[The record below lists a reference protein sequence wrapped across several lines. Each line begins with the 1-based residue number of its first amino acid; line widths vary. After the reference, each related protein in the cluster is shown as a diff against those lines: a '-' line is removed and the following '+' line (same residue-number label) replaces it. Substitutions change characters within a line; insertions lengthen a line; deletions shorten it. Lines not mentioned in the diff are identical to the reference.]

1 MKDIKDTNRDMN
13 TDAGVD
19 TVGGAGGVPDG
30 GAGIRVFLVDD
41 HEIFRNG
48 LKQLVDSEPDMEV
61 VGEAGDGEAALQGL
75 SSLSPDVIIMD
86 IRMPGIN
93 GVETGQ
99 AILKQRPASRILF
112 FSLYDSPD
120 YVAKALEMGASGY
133 ILKDTSNKIFL
144 NAIRTVFKGKFYF
157 IGDVTDV
164 LVKKYIDLQKT
175 SGNKPSSNNEISLSK
190 REEQILRMINDSQST
205 KEIAESLSVSVRTIE
220 AHRLNILRKFQAN
233 NIEEV
238 LATWKDTDPLKKN
251 DL

>member
-1 MKDIKDTNRDMN
+1 MSAKMK
-13 TDAGVD
+13 
-19 TVGGAGGVPDG
+19 
-30 GAGIRVFLVDD
+30 VFLVDD

-61 VGEAGDGEAALQGL
+61 VGEAGDGETALQML
-75 SSLSPDVIIMD
+75 HTVSPDVIIMD

-93 GVETGQ
+93 GIETSE
-99 AILKQRPASRILF
+99 AILTRQPQARILF

-144 NAIRTVFKGKFYF
+144 NAIRTVYSGKFYF

-164 LVKKYIDLQKT
+164 LVKKYMDMRST
-175 SGNKPSSNNEISLSK
+175 SGHKTPSYADISLSK
-190 REEQILRMINDSQST
+190 REEQILRMIDNDLSN
-205 KEIAESLSVSVRTIE
+205 KEIAESLNVSIRTIE
-220 AHRLNILRKFQAN
+220 AHRLNILRKFQTN

-238 LATWKDTDPLKKN
+238 LASCKEADLLK
-251 DL
+251 

>member
-1 MKDIKDTNRDMN
+1 MSEKMK
-13 TDAGVD
+13 
-19 TVGGAGGVPDG
+19 
-30 GAGIRVFLVDD
+30 VFLVDD

-61 VGEAGDGEAALQGL
+61 AGEAGDGETALQML
-75 SSLSPDVIIMD
+75 SSVVSDVIIMD

-93 GVETGQ
+93 GIETSQ
-99 AILKQRPASRILF
+99 AILQRQPQSRILF

-144 NAIRTVFKGKFYF
+144 NAIRTVYGGKFYF

-164 LVKKYIDLQKT
+164 LVKKYMDMQKA
-175 SGNKPSSNNEISLSK
+175 SGHKSPSYADISLSK
-190 REEQILRMINDSQST
+190 REEQILRMIDNDLSN
-205 KEIAESLSVSVRTIE
+205 KEIAESLNVSIRTIE
-220 AHRLNILRKFQAN
+220 AHRLNILRKFQTN

-238 LATWKDTDPLKKN
+238 LASCKEADLLK
-251 DL
+251 

>member
-1 MKDIKDTNRDMN
+1 MSPNIK
-13 TDAGVD
+13 
-19 TVGGAGGVPDG
+19 
-30 GAGIRVFLVDD
+30 VFLVDD

-61 VGEAGDGEAALQGL
+61 VGEAGDGETALETL
-75 SSLSPDVIIMD
+75 RSLQPDVIIMD

-93 GVETGQ
+93 GVETSQVLLKREPQ
-99 AILKQRPASRILF
+99 AKIVF

-144 NAIRTVFKGKFYF
+144 SAIRTVYNGKFYF

-164 LVKKYIDLQKT
+164 LVKKYIDLQKERNTRT
-175 SGNKPSSNNEISLSK
+175 SASGEVALSK
-190 REEQILRMINDSQST
+190 REEQILRMINNNLSN
-205 KEIAESLSVSVRTIE
+205 KEIAEALLVSVRTIE
-220 AHRLNILRKFQAN
+220 AHRLNILRKFQVN

-238 LATWKDTDPLKKN
+238 LARLDANIDPL
-251 DL
+251 LIERPGEEPV